1 MNLRTRSSV
10 LLIGLSLLLAGTAA
24 LVANRWMSERAAAVE
39 ASRQRTVRVVAAATD
54 IPFGTL
60 VEDRHLTSV
69 DMLSGTAPRGAYAKT
84 SEVAG
89 KVARADVFAGEILT
103 ERRLVQRGE
112 GSTLAAVVAPN
123 MRAVTVR
130 VDNVVGVAGFLLP
143 GNRVDVV
150 AAREEN
156 RRPYAETILTDV
168 RVLAVDQQASAD
180 KSAPVVVRAVTLEVT
195 PEGALA
201 IARARQ
207 VGSLQLTLRNPH
219 DGGVGDPAALPIAGM
234 QLAQLPPV
242 AMPSPV
248 LPVLGTPSRPR
259 RASATPQIEAVT
271 VIRGTSIS
279 QSNNER
285 NP

>member
-1 MNLRTRSSV
+1 MNFRTRSSA

-24 LVANRWMSERAAAVE
+24 FVANRWMSERTAAVE
-39 ASRQRTVRVVAAATD
+39 ASRQRTTRVVAAATD
-54 IPFGTL
+54 IPFGTM
-60 VEDRHLTSV
+60 VEGRHLTTV
-69 DMLSGTAPRGAYAKT
+69 DMLDGTAPRGAYAKPLDI
-84 SEVAG
+84 VG

-103 ERRLVQRGE
+103 ERRFVTRGE

-130 VDNVVGVAGFLLP
+130 VDDVVGVAGFLLP

-156 RRPYAETILTDV
+156 RRPFAETILTDV

-180 KSAPVVVRAVTLEVT
+180 KNSPVVVRAVTLEVT

-219 DGGVGDPAALPIAGM
+219 EKDNDDPTTFPVAGM
-234 QLAQLPPV
+234 QLARLPPV
-242 AMPSPV
+242 SITAPS
-248 LPVLGTPSRPR
+248 LPVIDPPPPRVR
-259 RASATPQIEAVT
+259 RAPVMVEGVT
-271 VIRGTSIS
+271 VIRGTTVSKHAD
-279 QSNNER
+279 
-285 NP
+285 

>member
-1 MNLRTRSSV
+1 MNFRTRSSA

-24 LVANRWMSERAAAVE
+24 FVANRWMSERTAAVE
-39 ASRQRTVRVVAAATD
+39 ASRQRTTRVVAAATD
-54 IPFGTL
+54 IPFGTM
-60 VEDRHLTSV
+60 VESRHLTTV
-69 DMLSGTAPRGAYAKT
+69 DMLDGTAPRGAYAKPLDI
-84 SEVAG
+84 VG

-103 ERRLVQRGE
+103 ERRFVTRGE

-130 VDNVVGVAGFLLP
+130 VDDVVGVAGFLLP

-156 RRPYAETILTDV
+156 RRPFAETILTDV

-180 KSAPVVVRAVTLEVT
+180 KNSPVVVRAVTLEVT

-219 DGGVGDPAALPIAGM
+219 EKDNDDPTTFPVAGM
-234 QLAQLPPV
+234 QLARLPPMSIT
-242 AMPSPV
+242 APS
-248 LPVLGTPSRPR
+248 LPVIDPPPPRVR
-259 RASATPQIEAVT
+259 RAPVMVEAVT
-271 VIRGTSIS
+271 VIRGTTVSKHAD
-279 QSNNER
+279 
-285 NP
+285 

>member
-1 MNLRTRSSV
+1 MNFRTRSSA

-24 LVANRWMSERAAAVE
+24 FVANRWMSERTAAVE
-39 ASRQRTVRVVAAATD
+39 ASRQRTTRVVAAATD
-54 IPFGTL
+54 IPFGTM
-60 VEDRHLTSV
+60 VEGRHLTTV
-69 DMLSGTAPRGAYAKT
+69 DMLDGTAPRGAYAKPLDI
-84 SEVAG
+84 VG

-103 ERRLVQRGE
+103 ERRFVTRGE

-130 VDNVVGVAGFLLP
+130 VDDVVGVAGFLLP

-156 RRPYAETILTDV
+156 RRPFAETILTDV

-180 KSAPVVVRAVTLEVT
+180 KNSPVVVRAVTLEVT

-219 DGGVGDPAALPIAGM
+219 EKDNDDPTSFPVAGM
-234 QLAQLPPV
+234 QLARLPPV
-242 AMPSPV
+242 SITAPS
-248 LPVLGTPSRPR
+248 LPVIDPPPPRVR
-259 RASATPQIEAVT
+259 RAPVMVEGVT
-271 VIRGTSIS
+271 VIRGTTVSKHAD
-279 QSNNER
+279 
-285 NP
+285 